1 MDSYRTISRPAV
13 SEFTEKRSRFL
24 GAVCPVDNEKDAIKF
39 INQRR
44 KEYWDAKHNVYAYVL
59 RNEQIQ
65 RYSDDGEPQ
74 GTAGVP
80 VLDILLKECLTD
92 CVVVVTRYFGGV
104 LLGTG
109 GLVRAYSQ
117 GAKLAVDA
125 GGFVIMRLCARGV
138 ISCEY
143 KQYGPVAALISECC
157 GVIKDTVF
165 SQQVDIEFNIPCELL
180 NSMQAKLGDL
190 SSGSLTINIIGEEYV
205 PFEK

>member
-1 MDSYRTISRPAV
+1 
-13 SEFTEKRSRFL
+13 
-24 GAVCPVDNEKDAIKF
+24 
-39 INQRR
+39 
-44 KEYWDAKHNVYAYVL
+44 
-59 RNEQIQ
+59 
-65 RYSDDGEPQ
+65 
-74 GTAGVP
+74 
-80 VLDILLKECLTD
+80 
-92 CVVVVTRYFGGV
+92 
-104 LLGTG
+104 
-109 GLVRAYSQ
+109 
-117 GAKLAVDA
+117 
-125 GGFVIMRLCARGV
+125 MRLCARGV